1 MHYFSAMRRVL
12 GLQGEVFNEIARQ
25 NRLLTYCVINVALLG
40 CIYGGAS
47 IYFSQIV
54 LARSESVHVGFN
66 PLLVF
71 MVGLSFAFL
80 MHGGAALFIYVFCRG
95 MGGRVTFM
103 PPYLTIGVAAIS
115 LWPLAPMV
123 SAMQAG
129 MGGAILQVAAIAAAL
144 YALAACYIAVY
155 RVSGLSH
162 AKMAIAVSIAIIYAG
177 CFLYLWT

>member
-1 MHYFSAMRRVL
+1 MNYFNAMRQVL
-12 GLQGEVFNEIARQ
+12 SLQGEAFNEIARH

-40 CIYGGAS
+40 SIYGGAS
-47 IYFSQIV
+47 IYFSRTV
-54 LARSESVHVGFN
+54 LARTEVVSVGFN
-66 PLLVF
+66 PMLVF

-95 MGGRVTFM
+95 MGGSVAFM

-115 LWPLAPMV
+115 FWPLAPMV

-129 MGGAILQVAAIAAAL
+129 MGGIILQIAALVAAL
-144 YALAACYIAVY
+144 YALAVCYVAVY

-177 CFLYLWT
+177 CFLYLWI